1 MITSIEEDTRFLDE
15 ISSIPGGEKIRHCIQ
30 CGTCS
35 ASCPMVFKM
44 NHSPRKLF
52 AMAKAGMR
60 KEVLSSNTIWYC
72 VSCYS
77 CHVRCPRGIK
87 LTDIMYILKR
97 LSINYGFYKDG
108 IAPAALS
115 RSFVNI
121 VNKYGRNHETELVM
135 RLYAKTGPW
144 RLLRMLPLGI
154 KLILKGRMPIFPH
167 RIKKAGLSELKAIM
181 KEADILG
188 GEK

>member
-1 MITSIEEDTRFLDE
+1 MNKTIKEDARFLDE

-44 NHSPRKLF
+44 EHSPRKIF

-97 LSINYGFYKDG
+97 LSIRYGMSSHG
-108 IAPAALS
+108 TASPALS
-115 RSFVNI
+115 STFASL
-121 VNKYGRNHETELVM
+121 VNKYGRNHETELIM
-135 RLYAKTGPW
+135 RFFIKTNPLN
-144 RLLRMLPLGI
+144 LLRMLPLGL
-154 KLILKGRMPIFPH
+154 KLFLKGRMPVFPH
-167 RIKKAGLSELKAIM
+167 RLKKTGLEEIKAII
-181 KEADILG
+181 KEANNLG

>member
-1 MITSIEEDTRFLDE
+1 MTNTIKEDARFLDE

-44 NHSPRKLF
+44 DHSPRKIF

-97 LSINYGFYKDG
+97 LSIKYGMSSHSTA
-108 IAPAALS
+108 APALS
-115 RSFVNI
+115 NTFASL

-135 RLYAKTGPW
+135 RFFMKTNPLN
-144 RLLRMLPLGI
+144 LLKMLPLGL
-154 KLILKGRMPIFPH
+154 KLFLKGRMPIFPH
-167 RIKKAGLSELKAIM
+167 RLKKTGLEEIKAII
-181 KEADILG
+181 KESNNLG

>member
-1 MITSIEEDTRFLDE
+1 MITAINEDAKFIDE
-15 ISSIPGGEKIRHCIQ
+15 ISSIPGGEKIRTCIQ

-44 NHSPRKLF
+44 DQSPRKLF

-77 CHVRCPRGIK
+77 CHVRCPHGIK

-97 LSINYGFYKDG
+97 LSINYGLYTRG
-108 IAPAALS
+108 TASPVLS
-115 RSFVNI
+115 RAFVNI

-135 RLYAKTGPW
+135 KLYMKTSPW
-144 RLLRMLPLGI
+144 GLLRMLPLGL
-154 KLILKGRMPIFPH
+154 KLIIKGRMPIFPH
-167 RIKKAGLSELKAIM
+167 PIKKDGLKELNAII
-181 KEADILG
+181 KEANILG

>member
-1 MITSIEEDTRFLDE
+1 MITSIEEDAKFLDE

-35 ASCPMVFKM
+35 VSCPMVFKM
-44 NHSPRKLF
+44 DHSPRKIF

-97 LSINYGFYKDG
+97 LSINYGLYTRG
-108 IAPAALS
+108 TASPALS
-115 RSFVNI
+115 NIFANI
-121 VNKYGRNHETELVM
+121 VNKYGRNHETELIM
-135 RLYAKTGPW
+135 RLYMKTK
-144 RLLRMLPLGI
+144 PLGLLGKLSLGL
-154 KLILKGRMPIFPH
+154 KLIMRGRMPIFPH
-167 RIKKAGLSELKAIM
+167 TIKKTGLRELKAIIN
-181 KEADILG
+181 EANILG

>member
-1 MITSIEEDTRFLDE
+1 MTTVIEEDAKFLDE

-44 NHSPRKLF
+44 DHSPRKIF

-60 KEVLSSNTIWYC
+60 NEVLSSNTIWYC

-97 LSINYGFYKDG
+97 LSIKYRLSTHGT
-108 IAPAALS
+108 ASPALS
-115 RSFVNI
+115 SAFVTV
-121 VNKYGRNHETELVM
+121 VNRYGRNHETELIM
-135 RLYAKTGPW
+135 RLYLKTGIW
-144 RLLRMLPLGI
+144 RLLRMMPLGL
-154 KLILKGRMPIFPH
+154 KLFIKGRMPLFPD
-167 RIKKAGLSELKAIM
+167 RIKKSGLDELKAIIS
-181 KEADILG
+181 EANALG

>member
-1 MITSIEEDTRFLDE
+1 MNKTIKEDTRFLDE

-44 NHSPRKLF
+44 DHSPRKIF

-60 KEVLSSNTIWYC
+60 NEVLSSNTIWYC

-77 CHVRCPRGIK
+77 SHVRCPRGIK

-97 LSINYGFYKDG
+97 LSIKYGLSTHG
-108 IAPAALS
+108 TAPAALS
-115 RSFVNI
+115 RAFVNI

-135 RLYAKTGPW
+135 RLFMKTNPLS
-144 RLLRMLPLGI
+144 LLKMLPLGL
-154 KLILKGRMPIFPH
+154 KLFLKGRMPIFPH
-167 RIKKAGLSELKAIM
+167 RIKKTGLRELQAII
-181 KEADILG
+181 KEANTLG

>member
-1 MITSIEEDTRFLDE
+1 MITTTKKDLKFLDE

-35 ASCPMVFKM
+35 ASCPTVFKM
-44 NHSPRKLF
+44 DHSPRKLF

-60 KEVLSSNTIWYC
+60 EDVLSSNTIWYC
-72 VSCYS
+72 VSCYT

-97 LSINYGFYKDG
+97 LSVFYGLYARG
-108 IAPAALS
+108 TASPALS
-115 RSFVNI
+115 RSFVRI
-121 VNKYGRNHETELVM
+121 VNRYGRNHESELIM
-135 RLYAKTGPW
+135 RLYMKTRPLG
-144 RLLRMLPLGI
+144 LLGMLPLGLMLFI
-154 KLILKGRMPIFPH
+154 RGRMPIFPH
-167 RIKKAGLSELKAIM
+167 RIKKIRELKSIIRQAR
-181 KEADILG
+181 ALG

>member
-1 MITSIEEDTRFLDE
+1 MTAIKEDARFLDE

-30 CGTCS
+30 CGICS

-97 LSINYGFYKDG
+97 LSINYGLYPHG
-108 IAPAALS
+108 NASPALS
-115 RSFVNI
+115 TAFVDI
-121 VNKYGRNHETELVM
+121 VNRYGRNHETELIM
-135 RLYAKTGPW
+135 RFYMKSGLW
-144 RLLRMLPLGI
+144 NLLRMIPLGL

-167 RIKKAGLSELKAIM
+167 RIKKTGLTELKAII
-181 KEADILG
+181 KEANTLG

>member
-1 MITSIEEDTRFLDE
+1 MMTTIKEDARFLDE

-30 CGTCS
+30 CGICS

-97 LSINYGFYKDG
+97 LSINYGLYPHG
-108 IAPAALS
+108 NASPTLS
-115 RSFVNI
+115 KAFINI
-121 VNKYGRNHETELVM
+121 VNRYGRNHETELIM
-135 RLYAKTGPW
+135 RLYMRSGPW
-144 RLLRMLPLGI
+144 L
-154 KLILKGRMPIFPH
+154 
-167 RIKKAGLSELKAIM
+167 
-181 KEADILG
+181 
-188 GEK
+188 

>member
-1 MITSIEEDTRFLDE
+1 MTTLIEEDTRFLDE

-35 ASCPMVFKM
+35 ASCPMIFKM
-44 NHSPRKLF
+44 DHSPRKIF

-97 LSINYGFYKDG
+97 LSIKYKMSSHG
-108 IAPAALS
+108 TASPVLS
-115 RSFVNI
+115 RTFAGL
-121 VNKYGRNHETELVM
+121 VNKYGRNHETELIL
-135 RLYAKTGPW
+135 RLFMKTNPLN
-144 RLLRMLPLGI
+144 LLRMLPLGL
-154 KLILKGRMPIFPH
+154 KLFLKGRMPIFPH
-167 RIKKAGLSELKAIM
+167 RLKKSGLEEIKAIIN
-181 KEADILG
+181 KADTLG

>member
-1 MITSIEEDTRFLDE
+1 MTNTIEEDAKFLEE
-15 ISSIPGGEKIRHCIQ
+15 ISSIPGGEKLRHCIQ

-35 ASCPMVFKM
+35 ASCPTVFKM
-44 NHSPRKLF
+44 EHSPRKLF

-97 LSINYGFYKDG
+97 LSIKYGLYTHG
-108 IAPAALS
+108 TAPAALS
-115 RSFVNI
+115 RSFVDV

-135 RLYAKTGPW
+135 RLFMKTNPLN
-144 RLLRMLPLGI
+144 LLKMIPLGL
-154 KLILKGRMPIFPH
+154 KLFLKGRMPIFPH
-167 RIKKAGLSELKAIM
+167 RLKKTGLEEIKAII
-181 KEADILG
+181 KEANNLG

>member
-1 MITSIEEDTRFLDE
+1 MLTTTKEDANFVDE
-15 ISSIPGGEKIRHCIQ
+15 ISSIPGGEKIRCCIQ

-44 NHSPRKLF
+44 NYSPRKLF

-60 KEVLSSNTIWYC
+60 EEVLSSNTIWYC

-77 CHVRCPRGIK
+77 CHVRCPQGIK

-97 LSINYGFYKDG
+97 LSIIYGLYTHG
-108 IAPAALS
+108 TASPVLS
-115 RSFVNI
+115 RAFVNI
-121 VNKYGRNHETELVM
+121 VNKYGRNHETELIM
-135 RLYAKTGPW
+135 RLCMKTRPW
-144 RLLRMLPLGI
+144 GLLRMLPLGL
-154 KLILKGRMPIFPH
+154 KLFIKGRMPIFPH
-167 RIKKAGLSELKAIM
+167 PIKKEGLKELNAIIQ
-181 KEADILG
+181 EAHVLG

>member
-1 MITSIEEDTRFLDE
+1 MNNAIKEDTKFLDE

-35 ASCPMVFKM
+35 ASCPMVSRM
-44 NHSPRKLF
+44 NYSPRKIF

-60 KEVLSSNTIWYC
+60 NEVLSSNTIWYC

-97 LSINYGFYKDG
+97 LSIKYGMSSDST
-108 IAPAALS
+108 ASPALS
-115 RSFVNI
+115 SAFASI
-121 VNKYGRNHETELVM
+121 VNKYGRNHETELIM
-135 RLYAKTGPW
+135 RLFLKTNPLS
-144 RLLRMLPLGI
+144 LLKMLPLGL
-154 KLILKGRMPIFPH
+154 KLFLKGRMPLFPH
-167 RIKKAGLSELKAIM
+167 RIKNSGLEEIQAIIKKA
-181 KEADILG
+181 DTLG

>member
-1 MITSIEEDTRFLDE
+1 MMTAIKEDTRFLDE

-30 CGTCS
+30 CGICS

-97 LSINYGFYKDG
+97 LSINYGLYPHG
-108 IAPAALS
+108 NASPTLS
-115 RSFVNI
+115 KAFVSI
-121 VNKYGRNHETELVM
+121 VNRYGRNHETELIM
-135 RLYAKTGPW
+135 RLYMRSGPW
-144 RLLRMLPLGI
+144 NLLKMLPLGL

-167 RIKKAGLSELKAIM
+167 RIKKTGLKELKAII
-181 KEADILG
+181 KEANALG

>member
-1 MITSIEEDTRFLDE
+1 MSNAIKEDTNFIDE

-35 ASCPMVFKM
+35 ASCPMIFKM
-44 NHSPRKLF
+44 DNSPRKIF

-60 KEVLSSNTIWYC
+60 DEVLSSNAIWYC

-97 LSINYGFYKDG
+97 LSINYGLYKHG
-108 IAPAALS
+108 TAPPALS
-115 RSFVNI
+115 RAFVDI

-135 RLYAKTGPW
+135 RLYMKTGPW
-144 RLLRMLPLGI
+144 NMLKMLPLGI
-154 KLILKGRMPIFPH
+154 KLFIKGRMPMFPH
-167 RIKKAGLSELKAIM
+167 RIKKTGLNELQAII
-181 KEADILG
+181 KEANILG

>member
-1 MITSIEEDTRFLDE
+1 MTNTIKEDAEFLDE

-44 NHSPRKLF
+44 DHSPRKIF

-97 LSINYGFYKDG
+97 LSIKYGMSSHSTA
-108 IAPAALS
+108 APALS
-115 RSFVNI
+115 NTFASL
-121 VNKYGRNHETELVM
+121 VNKYGRNHETELIL
-135 RLYAKTGPW
+135 RFFIKTNPLN
-144 RLLRMLPLGI
+144 LLKMVPLG
-154 KLILKGRMPIFPH
+154 LKPFFERQDAYIPSQVEEDRIGR
-167 RIKKAGLSELKAIM
+167 
-181 KEADILG
+181 D
-188 GEK
+188 